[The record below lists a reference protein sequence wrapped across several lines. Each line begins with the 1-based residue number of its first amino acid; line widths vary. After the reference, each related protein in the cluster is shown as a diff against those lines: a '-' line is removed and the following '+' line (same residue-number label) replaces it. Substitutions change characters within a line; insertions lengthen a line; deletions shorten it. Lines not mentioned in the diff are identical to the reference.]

1 MSHIGRKVSESGSC
15 SGAQAADGRPGRR
28 ASLRIRSRPYAGF
41 VAGGTRKGAA
51 KREEIVRVAL
61 DVFAAVGDEG
71 ASLREVARRCGTS
84 TAGILYYFSS
94 KEELL
99 VEVLRSRDTLPPE
112 DPSAPSSPYGKGLDA
127 DGETYHES
135 VRHNM
140 SNPGLVALFVA
151 MASRARDA
159 GHPASAFFVER
170 YERLRR
176 TFTGYTRRYGL
187 TPKGGLTHEQAA
199 VIAISLIDG
208 VQLQWLADESID
220 MVSVIDAGMRGLYDL
235 PAPTG
240 SDTAAPSPDA

>member
-1 MSHIGRKVSESGSC
+1 V
-15 SGAQAADGRPGRR
+15 
-28 ASLRIRSRPYAGF
+28 
-41 VAGGTRKGAA
+41 VGGTRKGAA

-61 DVFAAVGDEG
+61 DVFAAVDDEG

-84 TAGILYYFSS
+84 TAGILYYFGS

-112 DPSAPSSPYGKGLDA
+112 DPHAPSSPYGRGLEA
-127 DGETYHES
+127 DGATYHET
-135 VRHNM
+135 VRDNM

-151 MASRARDA
+151 MASKARDTD
-159 GHPASAFFVER
+159 HPASPFFVER

-176 TFTGYTRRYGL
+176 ILTSYTSSFGL
-187 TPKGGLTHEQAA
+187 RPRNGLTHEQAA

-220 MVSVIDAGMRGLYDL
+220 MVSVIDTGLSTLYD
-235 PAPTG
+235 PPV
-240 SDTAAPSPDA
+240 PEEPDADAPPHDA